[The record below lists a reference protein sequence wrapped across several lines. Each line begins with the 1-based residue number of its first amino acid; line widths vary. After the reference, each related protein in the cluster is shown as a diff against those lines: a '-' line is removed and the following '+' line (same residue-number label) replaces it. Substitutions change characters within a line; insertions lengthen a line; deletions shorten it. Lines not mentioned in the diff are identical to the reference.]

1 MTKSKGPASN
11 TVAVNRRARHEY
23 DIEDTLEAGIA
34 LMGSEVKALRLGKAN
49 IAESYA
55 SAEKGAIYL
64 INANIPE
71 YKHANRAN
79 HTPTRP
85 RKLLLHRR
93 EISRLTGAVQREGR
107 TLIPLKLYFNPRG
120 IAKLELGL
128 AKGRKLHD
136 KRAVQKDRDWQRD
149 KARLLRERG

>member
-1 MTKSKGPASN
+1 MAKKQEPGRDV
-11 TVAVNRRARHEY
+11 VAENRRARHEY
-23 DIEDTLEAGIA
+23 DIEDTLEAGLM

-55 SAEKGAIYL
+55 SAEKNDIYL

-71 YKHANRAN
+71 YTHANREN
-79 HTPTRP
+79 HAPKRA

-93 EISRLTGAVQREGR
+93 EIARLQGAVQREGM
-107 TLIPLKLYFNPRG
+107 TLIPLKLYFNTRG
-120 IAKLELGL
+120 VAKLLLGL

-136 KRAVQKDRDWQRD
+136 KRAVQKDRDWARD